1 MHEYRAV
8 FFLPYGQL
16 CIVLQFVKNIVH
28 LAQRLHLGSL
38 ASQANQSTLFK
49 CDRHSSALSSTV
61 ISAILYAFI
70 VESLVLICSKRDDRF
85 FNLVMEQRES

>member
-1 MHEYRAV
+1 MTTEL

-16 CIVLQFVKNIVH
+16 CTVLRFEKNIVH

-38 ASQANQSTLFK
+38 ASQANQGTLFK

-61 ISAILYAFI
+61 GSAILYAFI
-70 VESLVLICSKRDDRF
+70 VESRVLICSKRDDRF
-85 FNLVMEQRES
+85 LNLVMEQRES